1 MTSEAK
7 ATGQVEALQAAPKA
21 RFWAIDFLL
30 RLRRDPLGMFG
41 LFGVLLF
48 LVLAV
53 VAPWVS
59 PHSPTEMSFPLRQ
72 APTLAHPFGTD
83 TFGRDMFSR
92 VLRATPNEVMIGLG
106 SVLIGTALATL
117 VGLVSGYMGGIIDS
131 IIQRIVDML
140 LAFPSL
146 ILLMVLASVLTP
158 STRSLMIALVIGSLP
173 GGSRIIRG
181 AVLTVRNND
190 YIEAAQ
196 VLGASS
202 TRIMFRHI
210 LPQIVPFL
218 IVIVSIMI
226 PAIALLAAALS
237 FLGLGLPPPNP
248 SWGAEISTA
257 RGTFPHYMWLAIFP
271 GAVLSLYVLSFNLLG
286 DSMRDILDPRLRGFG
301 H

>member
-7 ATGQVEALQAAPKA
+7 AIQQIEALQLAPKT
-21 RFWAIDFLL
+21 RFWIIDFLV

-41 LFGVLLF
+41 LIGVLLF
-48 LVLAV
+48 LVLAI
-53 VAPWVS
+53 VAPWIS
-59 PHSPTEMSFPLRQ
+59 PYSPTEMSFPLRQ
-72 APTLAHPFGTD
+72 PPTLAHPFGTD
-83 TFGRDMFSR
+83 TLGRDMFSR
-92 VLRATPNEVMIGLG
+92 VLRATPNEVKIGLG
-106 SVLIGTALATL
+106 SVFIGTGLATL
-117 VGLVSGYMGGIIDS
+117 VGLVSGYMGGIVDS
-131 IIQRIVDML
+131 IIQRIVDTL

-158 STRSLMIALVIGSLP
+158 STRSLMIALIIGSLP

-181 AVLTVRNND
+181 AVLAVRNNT
-190 YIEAAQ
+190 YIEAAR
-196 VLGASS
+196 VLGASG

-248 SWGAEISTA
+248 SWGGEISRA
-257 RGTFPHYMWLAIFP
+257 RGTFPHYMWLAICP

-286 DSMRDILDPRLRGFG
+286 DSMRDILDPRLRGSRR
-301 H
+301 